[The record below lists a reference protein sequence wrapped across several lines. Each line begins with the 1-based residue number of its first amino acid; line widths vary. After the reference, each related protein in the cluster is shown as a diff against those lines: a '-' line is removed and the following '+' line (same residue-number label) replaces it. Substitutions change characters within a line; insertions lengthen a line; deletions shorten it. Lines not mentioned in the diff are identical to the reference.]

1 MPAVA
6 ITRRSARPA
15 PDALLAL
22 VILLAAGL
30 TGLGAAGRATAQ
42 APTQAPYRLEA
53 TWPLPP
59 RDFTVADAAVA
70 ADGSV
75 AVADEAGRRVLF
87 HGPDGSF
94 LRQQALPCDT
104 TWVAS
109 PRLDITPAGDRFLLL
124 VSCMLD
130 SGGVR
135 NVVTGFDLG
144 GQSTMTPAVLS
155 LPLGRLRDIATAPDG
170 QVLALGDLRLGWV
183 DPASGEVYRSEALGA
198 ERNGATRLT
207 AQADGGMVLLFGDGH
222 LERWDAAGNKAT
234 SGGFTDQRLTLVD
247 LVADRDG
254 GATALVA
261 LRGFSGSAIP
271 AEDWVLLARFDQQ
284 LALVGTETPAALVA
298 GLPFGRARGFGALV
312 LHRSAG
318 GLLLGTRQWTDEVH
332 RLTPGGPALRVAA
345 ATLRQQVSNYIQ
357 DGMPPPPPTLSR
369 LPLAWVADRPWLLD
383 GRVMPPDLLALSPDG
398 ARRLGAT
405 ALRAPYLDLA
415 AVPGG
420 GVWLSRPD
428 GLDRWTE
435 AGGLESLDL
444 PCDCP
449 DGGRIAASELPG
461 LLNLFR
467 SRPREGQVQV
477 IDAAL
482 KATAGTVRLPE
493 PAALWPTDL
502 AATPRG
508 ELLTADAATGEVQRW
523 TAGGLLRGSWLETGP
538 GAGPKRIAAADLE
551 EGPDRAAILTADQR
565 LVLREL
571 PEGRWLGEMPV
582 PLPAADGYAEDL
594 ALAPDGRIAVSDSG
608 GGQVHLLAPLPGGLP
623 TPGGAPS
630 PTPTAADRPCRIT
643 HDKVVGPG
651 RVVLG
656 QTAAITLT
664 LAADCGRPGQ
674 HVGADLV
681 LVVENSGND
690 RTWQSQLD
698 YLWRLPEIGAGLTQ
712 WLDLRR
718 HRAGLVTANRGP
730 TPDLLPLGTPLQQLV
745 DRLRNMDSPSPRSP
759 HVGSLMGE
767 AATMLNGR
775 RTESLGVLVLV
786 TNAAWLWQRSGEGPS
801 SAAAAVTVA
810 EGLRADGVQVFAVL
824 VPTALDREAGRA
836 SALSWLTEITGNRQR
851 VYEASSGAQVERL
864 ADQIYRQVRD
874 LAGAS
879 LAGSLTLHD
888 EMAPDIALLPGT
900 AGGGPL
906 EGPDWLIWRR
916 GLLPTSGITLSYRI
930 RPQKLGLLP
939 TNRFAVADYTD
950 VDGQR
955 RSVTFPVPRIE
966 VVAPSPTP
974 TSPPTSTPHVTS
986 PPRSTPRPRPL
997 YLPLLSLR
1005 QCLARAAGVD
1015 VVLVLDSSQSMLETG
1030 RGGRSKLDA
1039 AQEAVRVFLD
1049 LLLLPADRAALV
1061 SFNGEATVL
1070 QGLTGSRALL
1080 EAGLGRLQVGS
1091 GTRIHLGLAQARGLL
1106 PPSSPSR
1113 RSAILLLTDG
1123 RSDPDPATL
1132 PIAQARAAQAEG
1144 AVLVAVGLG
1153 ADIDRA
1159 ALEQMASPGQFF
1171 LAPDAEDL
1179 AALYR
1184 RLAAAMPCLP

>member
-1 MPAVA
+1 MPAAA

-15 PDALLAL
+15 PRALLAL
-22 VILLAAGL
+22 AILLAAALAGL
-30 TGLGAAGRATAQ
+30 RAPGRASAQ
-42 APTQAPYRLEA
+42 PPPAAPYRLEA
-53 TWPLPP
+53 SWPLPP
-59 RDFTVADAAVA
+59 RDFTVQDLAIA
-70 ADGSV
+70 ADGTV
-75 AVADEAGRRVLF
+75 AVADGKQPRVLIF
-87 HGPDGSF
+87 APDGSPGGSWK
-94 LRQQALPCDT
+94 APCDQQGT
-104 TWVAS
+104 HTRLSFDPNKGSFVAVGQCGGRS
-109 PRLDITPAGDRFLLL
+109 YVATRSADGQRLTPPAMIAVPLGFLGDVAMTADGLLL
-124 VSCMLD
+124 AMGAFRAAWLDPVSGLVSRTD
-130 SGGVR
+130 
-135 NVVTGFDLG
+135 TL
-144 GQSTMTPAVLS
+144 QEAV
-155 LPLGRLRDIATAPDG
+155 ATA
-170 QVLALGDLRLGWV
+170 V
-183 DPASGEVYRSEALGA
+183 
-198 ERNGATRLT
+198 RLT
-207 AQADGGMVLLFGDGH
+207 ALSDGGVALLFPDGH
-222 LERWDAAGNKAT
+222 LERFGADGVRQA
-234 SGGFTDQRLTLVD
+234 SGAMADSRFTLVD
-247 LVADRDG
+247 LVDDAAG
-254 GATALVA
+254 GLIALAA
-261 LRGFSGSAIP
+261 LRGTSGTAIP
-271 AEDWVLLARFDQQ
+271 AAAWPLLVRFDNQ
-284 LALVGTETPAALVA
+284 LRELATERPPGLVA
-298 GLPFGRARGFGALV
+298 SLPFGPRLGFGATT
-312 LHRSAG
+312 LHTSAG
-318 GLLLGTRQWTDEVH
+318 GLLVGSLQWAHEVH
-332 RLTPGGPALRVAA
+332 RQRPDGRALRVAA
-345 ATLRQQVSNYIQ
+345 ADQRRTLSGASPA
-357 DGMPPPPPTLSR
+357 DMPPPPPPLSR
-369 LPLAWVADRPWLLD
+369 LPVAWVEGQPWLLD
-383 GRVMPPDLLALSPDG
+383 GRVTPPELFSLSADG

-405 ALRAPYLDLA
+405 ELRGPYLDLA
-415 AVPGG
+415 AAASDGA
-420 GVWLSRPD
+420 WLSRAE
-428 GLDRWTE
+428 GIDRWSE
-435 AGGLESLDL
+435 AGGLERLDL

-449 DGGRIAASELPG
+449 DGGRLASFQVAG
-461 LLNLFR
+461 LENLLR
-467 SRPREGQVQV
+467 SRPRAGRVQV
-477 IDAAL
+477 VDAGL
-482 KATAGTVRLPE
+482 RATAGELRLPD
-493 PAALWPTDL
+493 PAALWPADL

-508 ELLTADAATGEVQRW
+508 EVLTADAATGEVQRW
-523 TAGGLLRGSWLETGP
+523 TAGGLLRGAWLETGP
-538 GAGPKRIAAADLE
+538 GAGPKRIAAADLD

-608 GGQVHLLAPLPGGLP
+608 AGQVHLLAPVQGALP

-643 HDKVVGPG
+643 RDKVVGPG
-651 RVVLG
+651 TVVLG

-664 LAADCGRPGQ
+664 LAADCGRPGR
-674 HVGADLV
+674 HVGAELV
-681 LVVENSGND
+681 LVVDSTHDGRSPRDEGIAYFLAQVPEVADALTRWMD
-690 RTWQSQLD
+690 R
-698 YLWRLPEIGAGLTQ
+698 
-712 WLDLRR
+712 RR
-718 HRAGLVTANRGP
+718 HRAGLVAAAADRAAVS
-730 TPDLLPLGTPLQQLV
+730 LPLGTDPPLIV
-745 DRLRNMDSPSPRSP
+745 ERLRSLGWPSGATPWVLQLFTDAS
-759 HVGSLMGE
+759 
-767 AATMLNGR
+767 TMLAGR
-775 RTESLGVLVLV
+775 RPESLGVLILITDASALV
-786 TNAAWLWQRSGEGPS
+786 ARNLDVQQSAKDAIPY
-801 SAAAAVTVA
+801 AAA
-810 EGLRADGVQVFAVL
+810 LRADGIQVFAVL
-824 VPTALDREAGRA
+824 IPSQRYPRPSRERALA
-836 SALSWLTEITGNRQR
+836 WLTEITGSRQR

-930 RPQKLGLLP
+930 RPQKLGFLP

-955 RSVTFPVPRIE
+955 RSVTFPVPRIQ
-966 VVAPSPTP
+966 VIAPSPTP
-974 TSPPTSTPHVTS
+974 TSPPTSTPYVTS

-1005 QCLARAAGVD
+1005 HCLAQAAAVD
-1015 VVLVLDSSQSMLETG
+1015 VVLVLDSSQSMLEVG

-1061 SFNGEATVL
+1061 AFNGEATVL
-1070 QGLTGSRALL
+1070 QGLTGSRSQL
-1080 EAGLGRLQVGS
+1080 EAGLGRLKVGS

-1106 PPSSPSR
+1106 PPRRPAR

-1132 PIAQARAAQAEG
+1132 AIAQARAAQAEG